1 NIGVHVVVYCDP
13 NMNLALPDVSPEELA
28 ALRAQV
34 QALRSEADRQAR
46 EIRELESAVKVE
58 RLAHERA
65 EAKLKDLLRRLY
77 GPKSE
82 QLSADQL
89 QLLFETLQ
97 ADEQL
102 RLDAPAAGAVATK
115 QEKKKS
121 RKVAGA
127 GRRLSICRSSVSRLI
142 CRSLRRPAWCAS

>member
-1 NIGVHVVVYCDP
+1 
-13 NMNLALPDVSPEELA
+13 MNLTLPDVSPEELA

-34 QALRSEADRQAR
+34 QSLRSEADRQAR

-58 RLAHERA
+58 RLARERA

-89 QLLFETLQ
+89 QLLY
-97 ADEQL
+97 
-102 RLDAPAAGAVATK
+102 GV
-115 QEKKKS
+115 
-121 RKVAGA
+121 RK
-127 GRRLSICRSSVSRLI
+127 ICS
-142 CRSLRRPAWCAS
+142 

>member
-1 NIGVHVVVYCDP
+1 
-13 NMNLALPDVSPEELA
+13 MNLALPDVSPDELA

-34 QALRSEADRQAR
+34 QFLQKLLRESESEADRKAR
-46 EIRELESAVKVE
+46 EIRELQSALKVE
-58 RLAHERA
+58 SLARERA

-89 QLLFETLQ
+89 HLLFETLQ

-102 RLDAPAAGAVATK
+102 RQDAPAAPAIAVK
-115 QEKKKS
+115 QEKAS
-121 RKVAGA
+121 RSN
-127 GRRLSICRSSVSRLI
+127 R
-142 CRSLRRPAWCAS
+142 

>member
-1 NIGVHVVVYCDP
+1 
-13 NMNLALPDVSPEELA
+13 MNLTLPDVSPEELA

-34 QALRSEADRQAR
+34 QSLRNETDRQAR

-58 RLAHERA
+58 RLARERA

-102 RLDAPAAGAVATK
+102 RQDAPAATVVAAK
-115 QEKKKS
+115 QEKKPCK
-121 RKVAGA
+121 GG
-127 GRRLSICRSSVSRLI
+127 GRRAA
-142 CRSLRRPAWCAS
+142 PGASADRAS